1 MDAAAKHVAAAQAV
15 LAARL
20 AANKARVRRHRA
32 NETSIRVKMLKKLTK
47 LACEYDQLVQA
58 YMESCRQ
65 AAPSP
70 PQACVT
76 PPHASVKHARSPP
89 VGSWDE
95 EKMPMEKCSALSP
108 VSAVQFYEMLEKA
121 SPDTA
126 EKVAMYFTIDEV
138 KDFALAFSRFAKH
151 ERSLV
156 D

>member
-1 MDAAAKHVAAAQAV
+1 MDAAAEPEAAAHAAH
-15 LAARL
+15 AARL
-20 AANKARVRRHRA
+20 AANKDRVRRHRA
-32 NETSIRVKMLKKLTK
+32 NEMSIRVKMLKKLTK
-47 LACEYDQLVQA
+47 LANQYDQLAQA

-95 EKMPMEKCSALSP
+95 EKMPMEKRSALSP

-138 KDFALAFSRFAKH
+138 KDFALAFSRFAKD